1 MSDNRSD
8 LVTIRAA
15 TEDDRSFIFATW
27 LRGLYYGG
35 IFFSEIP
42 KDTFMANY
50 HKIIDKII
58 SSPNTRVSVACL
70 KEDPSVI
77 LGYSVYRKSNND
89 NVLDWIFVKSAWRL
103 IGIAKSLTPA
113 GVTTASH
120 ITKLGKK
127 LMPKG
132 VSFNPFV

>member
-1 MSDNRSD
+1 MSNRSD
-8 LVTIRAA
+8 LVTIRPAN
-15 TEDDRSFIFATW
+15 EDDRSFIFATW

-35 IFFSEIP
+35 TFFSEIP
-42 KDTFMANY
+42 KDVFMENY

-58 SSPNTRVSVACL
+58 SSPNTRISVACL

-77 LGYSVYRKSNND
+77 LGYSVYRKSGEN

-113 GVTTASH
+113 GVTAVSH
-120 ITKLGKK
+120 LTKVAKK
-127 LMPKG
+127 LKPAN
-132 VSFNPFV
+132 VIYNPFV